1 MGLPSSSMQRVRRQ
15 CTDPY
20 HRYQGPHQTIPTPK
34 MSIVISRLSRRRND
48 NIHPST
54 HVSKPSRPQQR
65 QRNYGEQRATSVISI
80 TIGTFRVHS
89 HLASSDRSMLRCWE
103 RYVIVGG
110 VISQQEWSVLRRRA
124 RVLSS
129 CGSHEIYRDRRA
141 TKMARLPPARL
152 KA

>member
-1 MGLPSSSMQRVRRQ
+1 MLRAFGEMGPPSSSMQRVRRQ

-34 MSIVISRLSRRRND
+34 MSIVISRLPTNRRLSRRRND

-65 QRNYGEQRATSVISI
+65 QRNYGEQRATSVISV

-89 HLASSDRSMLRCWE
+89 HLALSDRSMLRCWE

-110 VISQQEWSVLRRRA
+110 VISQQEWSVLWRRGSRLIFVRLA
-124 RVLSS
+124 RNIS
-129 CGSHEIYRDRRA
+129 
-141 TKMARLPPARL
+141 
-152 KA
+152 

>member
-1 MGLPSSSMQRVRRQ
+1 MITYIQVR
-15 CTDPY
+15 
-20 HRYQGPHQTIPTPK
+20 
-34 MSIVISRLSRRRND
+34 MSANRRGRSNV
-48 NIHPST
+48 NET
-54 HVSKPSRPQQR
+54 M
-65 QRNYGEQRATSVISI
+65 GEQRATSVISV

-152 KA
+152 KACTLGGTVWVRLPACKCPLLSLPAHFISKLRDRYIAPGW